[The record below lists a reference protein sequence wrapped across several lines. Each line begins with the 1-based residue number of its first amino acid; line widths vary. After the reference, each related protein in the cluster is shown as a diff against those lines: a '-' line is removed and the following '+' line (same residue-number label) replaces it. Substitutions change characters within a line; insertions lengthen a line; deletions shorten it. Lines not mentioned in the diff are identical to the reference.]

1 MHGFAAPI
9 EALQTATGTKDKIV
23 QYWIDILIDKARQLK
38 SDNSGHSRDD
48 IAEELGQWF
57 KDQPGDKINP
67 LLLLDGAVII
77 WYLVEIGF

>member
-23 QYWIDILIDKARQLK
+23 QYWIDILIDKACQLK
-38 SDNSGHSRDD
+38 SDNSGRSRDD

-57 KDQPGDKINP
+57 KDQWSGGNSVKSCFPLYSVQGRMG
-67 LLLLDGAVII
+67 LLL
-77 WYLVEIGF
+77 